1 MKRCVVRSI
10 RIGGTIRRPVGEVFA
25 VLSDPENAPKWSPNA
40 LEEELTSPRPVQ
52 VGSTRRAVVKT
63 LGRGTAENHAV
74 CTAFEPNRRIAWRS
88 ISAPVPFEVTV
99 DFTPID
105 GATRIDSV
113 WTWEPRGLLRPVAPL
128 LDLMFSRAMQQD
140 VDGLRRKMEVG
151 DL

>member
-1 MKRCVVRSI
+1 MRTI
-10 RIGGTIRRPVGEVFA
+10 RVGGTIRRPVEDVFA

-40 LEEELTSPRPVQ
+40 LQEELTSPRPVQ
-52 VGSTRRAVVKT
+52 VGSTRRALVKT

-105 GATRIDSV
+105 GATRVESV
-113 WTWEPRGLLRPVAPL
+113 WIWEPKGLFRIVAPL
-128 LDLMFSRAMQQD
+128 LDRMFVRAMRQD
-140 VDGLRRKMEVG
+140 VDGLRRIMEAG
-151 DL
+151 EL